1 MNKSNN
7 FKRFISGFILFPI
20 FIYLIIE
27 GGLKLNLLLLVA
39 LSISIY
45 EWINFKINKL
55 IKILG
60 LIFLIISFYLVFLFR
75 YSENE
80 LTIFNF
86 LLVSIICIASDIG
99 GLLFGKIF
107 KGPKLSKISPNK
119 TYSGVLGAFILSF
132 LMTYILF
139 KIYNFSSFYSQ
150 YLFKIFLIS
159 LISQFGD
166 LAISFFKRISKLKD
180 TGKLIPGH
188 GGLLDRIDGMIFAF
202 PFAYFIF
209 I

>member
-99 GLLFGKIF
+99 GLLFGQIF

>member
-1 MNKSNN
+1 MSQSNII
-7 FKRFISGFILFPI
+7 KRLISGFILFPI
-20 FIYLIIE
+20 FFYLIIE
-27 GGLKLNLLLLVA
+27 GGLKFNLLLLLA
-39 LSISIY
+39 LSISIF
-45 EWINFKINKL
+45 EWVNFKIKKL
-55 IKILG
+55 PKFFG
-60 LIFLIISFYLVFLFR
+60 GFFLIFSFYLIYLFR
-75 YSENE
+75 NFENE

-99 GLLFGKIF
+99 GLLFGQIL

-132 LMTYILF
+132 LFSYLLF
-139 KIYNFSSFYSQ
+139 SFYNLSSIYNQ

-159 LISQFGD
+159 LISQLGD
-166 LAISFFKRISKLKD
+166 LTISFFKRISQLKD
-180 TGKLIPGH
+180 TGRLIPGH

-202 PFAYFIF
+202 PLTYLIF